1 MANGDNGH
9 GFWPTWRSNK
19 LFTLV
24 LTILF
29 AYAIV
34 LLGSLVQLNLG
45 KFNRLGKGDA
55 PLQTIT
61 ISGTGKVT
69 GTPDIAVADFGL
81 QTRSPDVQ
89 TAQRE
94 NTDKMNA
101 FVEALKKLG
110 IAAKDIQTS
119 QYNINPQYRYDK
131 AEQRSVIDGYQVR
144 QSVEVKIRELAKIS
158 TVLGKAGELGL
169 NEVEG
174 LRFSIDDPDDLKQEA
189 RTKALGQ
196 VREKARDITG
206 ALGVR
211 ITRVIGF
218 DESSGGG
225 FPPPVPYRA
234 YADGIGGGE
243 FSAPQIETGSLD
255 VTVNV
260 SVTYE
265 IE

>member
-1 MANGDNGH
+1 MSNENGQ

-24 LTILF
+24 LVILF

-34 LLGSLVQLNLG
+34 WLGSLIELNFG
-45 KFNRLGKGDA
+45 KFNRLGRADA
-55 PLQTIT
+55 PQKTIT
-61 ISGTGKVT
+61 MSGTGKVT

-81 QTRSPDVQ
+81 ETQSPDVQ

-101 FVEALKKLG
+101 FIDAVKKLG
-110 IAAKDIQTS
+110 IASKDIQTS
-119 QYNINPQYRYDK
+119 QYSINPQYRYDK
-131 AEQRSVIDGYQVR
+131 EQQRSVINGYQVR
-144 QSVEVKIRELAKIS
+144 QSVEVEIRTLSKIS

-169 NEVEG
+169 NEVNG
-174 LRFSIDDPDDLKQEA
+174 LSFSIDDPENLRAEA
-189 RTKALGQ
+189 RTKALAQ
-196 VREKARDITG
+196 AQEKARNIAH

-211 ITRVIGF
+211 VVRVVGF
-218 DESSGGG
+218 DESSGGT
-225 FPPPVPYRA
+225 PPPRPYQA
-234 YADGIGGGE
+234 FAEMGGGDMS
-243 FSAPQIETGSLD
+243 SAPQIQNGSLD
-255 VTVNV
+255 VVSNV